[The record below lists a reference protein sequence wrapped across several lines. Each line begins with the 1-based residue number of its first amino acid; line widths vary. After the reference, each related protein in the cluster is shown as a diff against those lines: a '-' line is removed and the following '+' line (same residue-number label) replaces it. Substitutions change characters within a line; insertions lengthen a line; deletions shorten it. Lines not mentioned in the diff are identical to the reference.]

1 MSELNMPGGFHG
13 SVSDHFAWLRTVMA
27 LQRSLMAAVRTSTSL
42 IGFGFTVAQFF
53 QRMQSRV
60 PEEFRLLGTNGPRD
74 FGLILIAAGVIS
86 MVIYTSLFDQT
97 ARYLRSAPFDEIAG
111 RRAPALAGASYTIAF
126 TVMLI
131 GVAAFV
137 SVFIRL

>member
-1 MSELNMPGGFHG
+1 MSELSTPVEFHG
-13 SVSDHFAWLRTVMA
+13 SVSDHFAWLRTIMA
-27 LQRSLMAAVRTSTSL
+27 LQRSLMAAVRTSMSM

-53 QRMQSRV
+53 QRMQSKT
-60 PEEFRLLGTNGPRD
+60 PEQFRIVGPNGPRD

-86 MVIYTSLFDQT
+86 MAIYASLFRQT

-111 RRAPALAGASYTIAF
+111 RRAPTLPGVSYLIAF

-137 SVFIRL
+137 SVFVRL

>member
-1 MSELNMPGGFHG
+1 MSELNIPVGPQG

-27 LQRSLMAAVRTSTSL
+27 LQRSLMAAVRTSISL

-53 QRMQSRV
+53 QRMQSKT
-60 PEEFRLLGTNGPRD
+60 PEEFRILGPDGPRN

-86 MVIYTSLFDQT
+86 MAIFTSLFDRT

-111 RRAPALAGASYTIAF
+111 RRVPTLDGASYTIAF

-131 GVAAFV
+131 GVAAFM